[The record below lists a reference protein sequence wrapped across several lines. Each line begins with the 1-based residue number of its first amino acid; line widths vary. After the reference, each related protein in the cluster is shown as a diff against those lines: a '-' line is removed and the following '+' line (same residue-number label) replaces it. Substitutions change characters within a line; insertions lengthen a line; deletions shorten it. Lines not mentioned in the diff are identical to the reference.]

1 MKSTA
6 KRVSCVFLVV
16 VLSISAFLMPA
27 SARSSWY
34 LDSYR
39 AWLNPKSGGEI
50 SITVDVQATD
60 NMDELGATRIGV
72 LESKNNGVSW
82 TEYKVFLA
90 SIFPEMLT
98 SGDYLYYD
106 TPVTFTGTP
115 GYKYCAVVTV
125 YAGDSTGGDYREYT
139 TPIVTAKR

>member
-6 KRVSCVFLVV
+6 KRISCAFLVV

-50 SITVDVQATD
+50 SITVDVQATGD
-60 NMDELGATRIGV
+60 MDKLGATRIEV
-72 LESKNNGVSW
+72 LEPKNDGVSW
-82 TEYKVFLA
+82 SRHKVYLPP
-90 SIFPEMLT
+90 IFPEMLT
-98 SGDYLYYD
+98 SGNYFYYD
-106 TPVTFTGTP
+106 TPVSFTGTP

-125 YAGDSTGGDYREYT
+125 YAGDSTGGDSRDYT